1 MKGENEMEKY
11 EIRRVSEDDYHSI
24 HALNGQLGYEY
35 DEEKVKERILNLLE
49 TGTDIISVLEI
60 DNKVVGY
67 IHGIPYNT
75 LYADNL
81 INMVAIVF
89 SKDDDIESKY
99 MRELFF
105 EFEKR
110 VKKNGYHG
118 IRLTADVERDMLH
131 GFLLEN
137 GFENKRDLKHYIKY
151 F

>member
-1 MKGENEMEKY
+1 MEKY
-11 EIRRVSEDDYHSI
+11 GIRRVEEEDYQDI
-24 HALNGQLGYEY
+24 HALNKQLGYEY
-35 DEEKVKERILNLLE
+35 DEDKVKERILNLLE
-49 TGTDIISVLEI
+49 TGTDIISVLEK
-60 DNKVVGY
+60 NEQVVGY

-81 INMVAIVF
+81 VNMVAIVF
-89 SKDDDIESKY
+89 SQNAEIEPKY
-99 MRELFF
+99 MAELFF

-118 IRLTADVERDMLH
+118 IRLTADVERDLLH
-131 GFLLEN
+131 GFLLQN